1 MLCSLVTGAGLV
13 VLCGRGRAG
22 LELATASPESPR
34 VGNRELNKSSASLP
48 DRDIWGSGLTA
59 GGLSVTLGGGG
70 DEEGT
75 GAGGFET
82 PVALALLTV
91 SPTLRKPAGWMLSRL
106 APGTGFTLGMNLAEN
121 LLLSGT
127 AKRLLLLPAEV
138 CGSAGADFV

>member
-1 MLCSLVTGAGLV
+1 ML
-13 VLCGRGRAG
+13 LCGSG
-22 LELATASPESPR
+22 LATASPESPR
-34 VGNRELNKSSASLP
+34 VGNRELNNSSASLP

-75 GAGGFET
+75 GAWGFET
-82 PVALALLTV
+82 PEALALLTV
-91 SPTLRKPAGWMLSRL
+91 SPTLRKPAGWMLARL